1 MIFEEFDP
9 RMTPEQNLFNDLQE
23 YDAWQN
29 TVMTRNSQCHIS
41 MVRLSTILR
50 ILIEDTEQNKTQ
62 AQHLN
67 QKLLIASSRVCRQIK
82 TNYSN
87 IDLKELL
94 YEANDNNTHRLPQLE
109 DEVQERKQMKNLLSK
124 LINNCNLNFDRVKD
138 SELQEID
145 EELLWLMQEYYRISS
160 LPNLTDNDTKRM
172 LLILELAQLDPQL
185 DEIISQ
191 IDAAIAEEAGLTE
204 TNACEENS
212 ITKRFKEIF
221 IKYLEQRL
229 SDE

>member
-9 RMTPEQNLFNDLQE
+9 RMTPEQNLFDDLEE
-23 YDAWQN
+23 YNACHN
-29 TVMTRNSQCHIS
+29 IVIARNSQCYVS

-50 ILIEDTEQNKTQ
+50 ILIEDTEQSRTQ
-62 AQHLN
+62 AQNLN
-67 QKLLIASSRVCRQIK
+67 QKLLIASSRVCRKIK
-82 TNYSN
+82 TNYSS

-94 YEANDNNTHRLPQLE
+94 YEANHNNTHLLSQLE
-109 DEVQERKQMKNLLSK
+109 HEVKERRQVKNLLSK
-124 LINNCNLNFDRVKD
+124 LINNCNLNVNSALY

-145 EELLWLMQEYYRISS
+145 EELFWLMQEYYRLSL
-160 LPNLTDNDTKRM
+160 LPNLTDSDAKRM
-172 LLILELAQLDPQL
+172 LLILELAQFDSQL
-185 DEIISQ
+185 DEFINQ
-191 IDAAIAEEAGLTE
+191 IDLSIAEEAGITE
-204 TNACEENS
+204 TNASEENS